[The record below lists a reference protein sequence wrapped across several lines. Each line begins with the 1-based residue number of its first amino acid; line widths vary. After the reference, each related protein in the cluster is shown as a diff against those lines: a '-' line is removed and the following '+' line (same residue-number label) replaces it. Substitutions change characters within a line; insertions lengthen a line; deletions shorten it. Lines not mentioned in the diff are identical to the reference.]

1 MRFLQG
7 SVLFGV
13 STVTLPFR
21 VLYELSLYIFKNKE
35 KSRKYGTGATF
46 HQIQRDQ
53 IKAFIKELE
62 ESKKK
67 KKKTIRNRN

>member
-1 MRFLQG
+1 MFLLG
-7 SVLFGV
+7 SVYFQKSLII
-13 STVTLPFR
+13 LPLR
-21 VLYELSLYIFKNKE
+21 ALYELSLYIFKNKE

-62 ESKKK
+62 ESKDDM
-67 KKKTIRNRN
+67 